1 MTRKTR
7 SLYITCHAQ
16 KLTTVVQLFL
26 FIIITVRYSLN
37 HHVKIIDALAANRP
51 HQPMRHLVTAATTA
65 AVATAAGQITSKSLA
80 GGSKSQGN
88 PREGKDLA
96 GTRSSH
102 KRGWHGEGLARA
114 TDGRFKDC
122 REHEQL
128 RAQWKSGQTG
138 HGTSEGC
145 GTAFAA
151 AVHVEGR
158 SDPLSSGGEL
168 TWCFSPTPWQQTQQW
183 SP

>member
-1 MTRKTR
+1 MARKTR

-51 HQPMRHLVTAATTA
+51 HQPTRHLVTAATTA

-102 KRGWHGEGLARA
+102 K
-114 TDGRFKDC
+114 
-122 REHEQL
+122 
-128 RAQWKSGQTG
+128 
-138 HGTSEGC
+138 
-145 GTAFAA
+145 
-151 AVHVEGR
+151 
-158 SDPLSSGGEL
+158 
-168 TWCFSPTPWQQTQQW
+168 
-183 SP
+183 

>member
-1 MTRKTR
+1 MLPCITARKTR
-7 SLYITCHAQ
+7 SLYITRHAQ

-51 HQPMRHLVTAATTA
+51 HQPTRHLVTAATTA

-96 GTRSSH
+96 GPEALIS
-102 KRGWHGEGLARA
+102 EADMVRA
-114 TDGRFKDC
+114 LP
-122 REHEQL
+122 EQL
-128 RAQWKSGQTG
+128 M
-138 HGTSEGC
+138 EI
-145 GTAFAA
+145 
-151 AVHVEGR
+151 
-158 SDPLSSGGEL
+158 
-168 TWCFSPTPWQQTQQW
+168 
-183 SP
+183 